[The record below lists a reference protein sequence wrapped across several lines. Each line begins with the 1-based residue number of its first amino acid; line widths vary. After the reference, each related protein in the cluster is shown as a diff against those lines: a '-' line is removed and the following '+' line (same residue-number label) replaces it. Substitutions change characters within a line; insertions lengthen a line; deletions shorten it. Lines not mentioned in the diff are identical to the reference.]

1 MDYNLSDKTTLYGR
15 YALYSEDDFAGF
27 VNSSPYQ
34 GYDTGQTFFNQ
45 SVTLNLTHVFTPNI
59 VNSLKF
65 TFNRLTNIEP
75 LGTNPVSP
83 TLYTSSFALPP
94 LPGTNGSLVFPGDLG
109 NHSRCRHPVRRSAE
123 RLSNLRRLVVD
134 QGTPLVQV
142 CGASRRRV
150 GGRVVAGSGSQ
161 GDGVVRWCRE
171 REEFGEWVFAG
182 KGRALAEPDRVAELE
197 RKIGSRRWRLILK
210 RALQRV
216 EEQRQLRALSGG
228 ARSTNIRGAAGLPL
242 EMDVTDQASVLA
254 ALGAVG
260 ARFGRV
266 DLVVNAASPRHR
278 RRGAIRG
285 RESWRRA
292 IQRASSGGRPRRFAG
307 RTPRSVPRRGT

>member
-94 LPGTNGSLVFPGDLG
+94 LPGTNGSLVFPGYSETTPG
-109 NHSRCRHPVRRSAE
+109 AAIPFGGPQNVYQIY
-123 RLSNLRRLVVD
+123 RRLVVD
-134 QGTPLVQV
+134 QGTPPVQV
-142 CGASRRRV
+142 
-150 GGRVVAGSGSQ
+150 
-161 GDGVVRWCRE
+161 
-171 REEFGEWVFAG
+171 
-182 KGRALAEPDRVAELE
+182 
-197 RKIGSRRWRLILK
+197 
-210 RALQRV
+210 
-216 EEQRQLRALSGG
+216 
-228 ARSTNIRGAAGLPL
+228 
-242 EMDVTDQASVLA
+242 
-254 ALGAVG
+254 
-260 ARFGRV
+260 
-266 DLVVNAASPRHR
+266 
-278 RRGAIRG
+278 
-285 RESWRRA
+285 WRRLH
-292 IQRASSGGRPRRFAG
+292 SNPR
-307 RTPRSVPRRGT
+307 